1 MKNKLPY
8 NVFSNPNDWDR
19 SPRMAEAIAVAIT
32 GIAAT
37 ATGAAAVQLW
47 AATFLVGL
55 GISAV
60 TSWAMAALTGKPKG
74 QDRGLITNVKDA
86 AAPREYVYGEVRK
99 GGVITYIESTG
110 ENNKF
115 LHLVLTMAAHEV
127 ESITDFYIND
137 EVVPVESGTTYNITY
152 VGSRERG
159 ANGDPEP
166 FTTVYSFSVPTALDY
181 AVSAS
186 LTEAQFLEI
195 VDQAYSKEVIS
206 GFEYT
211 GNVTF
216 TSATVDSKGTGA
228 GYVTGEKWKGKVRIE
243 AFTGNQTVGA
253 GTLFGESNVLVGTE
267 GAKFIGYN
275 IAYMYIRLE
284 YDGEVFPNGI
294 PVFTAK
300 VRGKK
305 VYDPRTTLTAY
316 SANAALCIRDYLV
329 SEYGMDDAGFTDDT
343 VFASAANV
351 CDEDVDLATAG
362 TQPRYEVN
370 GVISAASTPGDIL
383 QSMTTACAGT
393 LFWGQGKWQLKP
405 GYYTAPTKTLTLDDL
420 RGPISLSTRI
430 SRRDNFN
437 IVRGT
442 FNNKDARYIQE
453 DYPEIKSAA
462 FIAEDNGLENALDLT
477 LPLTTDSAMAQ
488 RIAKMTLFR
497 GREQMSF
504 TAEFGVNAFD
514 VQVGDIV
521 AFTNDRYGWTAKE
534 FEVLSWDFHSSEDA
548 GDLRVTLTLQE
559 TSAAAFAWDGEESAI
574 VGNNTTLP
582 DFSAGLD
589 VSNLQVFESGR
600 VTKDGTFVGTAILSW
615 AKSPNSF
622 VDYYEVEW
630 KVTSDLNYAST
641 STTGLSIEL
650 SPIVD
655 VVEYTFR
662 VRAVTVSGVKGDWAE
677 VTLTGGGDSIAPNEP
692 TGLVSIGY
700 FQSVTLG
707 WSAPTTNVDATP
719 IQDLNSYNIY
729 RSLTNSFGTATVVG
743 NTKSRSFN
751 DAGLADNTTYY
762 YWVTTLDNSG
772 NESIASVG
780 DNATTNFISAAA
792 MVADIRDEI
801 GAARIDRGPSLPS
814 TSGYSA
820 GDYFYRTSTKELFE
834 FSGSSFDPVESG
846 TLKANSVVAGTID
859 ISSASA
865 DILSA
870 TQAAI
875 TSLAAIE
882 ADLGE
887 VTAGSINTLSGG
899 TGVQINVTDQE
910 KSTYIYQDDTD
921 IYALYAENKTT
932 LGGGGAVYI
941 ESVTGFALQ
950 IEQTG
955 AASGTTAASIKNQTG
970 GHGQIGLSS
979 SDGSYAFN
987 AKVGGYFD
995 ESNVGY
1001 LTFTGAHL
1009 AFINKGEAFEVG
1021 DIVCDRQAIST
1032 SITDSVT
1039 RVSIS
1044 SSPMEKSS
1052 VGVFAAYSTE
1062 TMPMVPAIVDK
1073 EETDKRAKEEEAKS
1087 AKNKPSDPEKVKR
1100 VYKEGIDLKQ
1110 LQKDYELIRMNS
1122 VGEGA
1127 VNVCG
1132 ENGDIQAGDL
1142 IVTSSMPGKGMKQDD
1157 DIIRSYTVAK
1167 ARDNVTFNSPN
1178 EVKMIACIY
1187 LCG

>member
-8 NVFSNPNDWDR
+8 NVFNNPNDWDK
-19 SPRMAEAIAVAIT
+19 SPRDPISIASAIT
-32 GIAAT
+32 GIATT
-37 ATGAAAVQLW
+37 ATGAAAAGLW
-47 AATFLVGL
+47 ATSFLVGL

-137 EVVPVESGTTYNITY
+137 EVVTVESGTTYNITY
-152 VGSRERG
+152 IGARERG

-166 FTTVYSFSVPTALDY
+166 FTTTYTISAPITLDY

-195 VDQAYSKEVIS
+195 IDQAYSKEITS

-216 TSATVDSKGTGA
+216 TSATIDAKGIGA
-228 GYVTGEKWKGKVRIE
+228 GFVTGDKWKGKVRIE
-243 AFTGNQTVGA
+243 AFTGDQTA
-253 GTLFGESNVLVGTE
+253 ASGTLFGESNVLVGAE

-284 YDGEVFPNGI
+284 YDAEVFPNGI
-294 PVFTAK
+294 PTFTAK

-329 SEYGMDDAGFTDDT
+329 SEYGMDDDGFTDDT

-362 TQPRYEVN
+362 TQPRYEIN

-420 RGPISLSTRI
+420 RGPISLSTRV

-488 RIAKMTLFR
+488 RLAKLTLFR

-521 AFTNDRYGWTAKE
+521 AFTNTRYGWDEKE
-534 FEVLSWDFHSSEDA
+534 FEVLAWDFHSNEEA

-559 TSAAAFAWDGEESAI
+559 TSAAAFSWTAEESAI
-574 VGNNTTLP
+574 IGNNTTLP

-622 VDYYEVEW
+622 IDHYEVEW

-641 STTGLSIEL
+641 STTGLSVEL

-655 VVEYTFR
+655 GVEYTFR
-662 VRAVTVSGVKGDWAE
+662 VRAVTVSDVKGDWAE

-692 TGLVSIGY
+692 TGLVAVGY

-719 IQDLNSYNIY
+719 IKDLNSYNIY

-780 DNATTNFISAAA
+780 TNATTNFISAAE

-801 GAARIDRGPSLPS
+801 GAARVDVVSSLPA
-814 TSGYSA
+814 SGYVSGDFVYLTADKKMYEYNGSSWTPIVGDILANSITAGLISA
-820 GDYFYRTSTKELFE
+820 GA
-834 FSGSSFDPVESG
+834 V
-846 TLKANSVVAGTID
+846 
-859 ISSASA
+859 SA
-865 DILSA
+865 DKIAVTDL
-870 TQAAI
+870 AAI
-875 TSLAAIE
+875 TAN
-882 ADLGE
+882 LGE
-887 VTAGSINTLSGG
+887 VTAGSLNTLSSG
-899 TGVQINVTDQE
+899 TGVQINVSGKE
-910 KSTYIYQDDTD
+910 KSTYIYQDSSLV
-921 IYALYAENKTT
+921 YALYAENVTT
-932 LGGGGAVYI
+932 SGGGGAVYI

-950 IEQTG
+950 VEQTG
-955 AASGTTAASIKNQTG
+955 SASGTTAASIRNQTG
-970 GHGQIGLSS
+970 GHGQVGLSS

-1009 AFINKGEAFEVG
+1009 AFINKGEKFEVG

-1044 SSPMEKSS
+1044 NTPMEKSS

-1073 EETDKRAKEEEAKS
+1073 EKTDAADKKREGEGT
-1087 AKNKPSDPEKVKR
+1087 KNKPQEPERDKR
-1100 VYKEGIDLKQ
+1100 VYRDGIDLKQ

-1142 IVTSSMPGKGMKQDD
+1142 IVTSSMPGKGMKQGD
-1157 DIIRSYTVAK
+1157 DIVRSYTVAK
-1167 ARDNVTFNSPN
+1167 ARDNVTFSSPD
-1178 EVKMIACIY
+1178 EVKLIACIY

>member
-8 NVFSNPNDWDR
+8 NVFNNPNDWDK
-19 SPRMAEAIAVAIT
+19 SPRDPISIASAIT
-32 GIAAT
+32 GIATT
-37 ATGAAAVQLW
+37 ATGAAAAGLW
-47 AATFLVGL
+47 ATSFLVGL

-86 AAPREYVYGEVRK
+86 TAPREYVYGEVRK

-115 LHLVLTMAAHEV
+115 LHLVLTVAAHEV

-137 EVVPVESGTTYNITY
+137 EVVTVESATTYNITY
-152 VGSRERG
+152 IGARERG

-166 FTTVYSFSVPTALDY
+166 FTTTFSFSVPPALDY

-186 LTEAQFLEI
+186 LTEAQFLEV
-195 VDQAYSKEVIS
+195 VDQAYSKEVTS

-216 TSATVDSKGTGA
+216 TSATVDAKGTG
-228 GYVTGEKWKGKVRIE
+228 GGFVTGDKWKGKVRIE
-243 AFTGNQTVGA
+243 AFTGDQTA
-253 GTLFGESNVLVGTE
+253 ASGTLFGESSVLVGTE

-284 YDGEVFPNGI
+284 YDAEVFPNGI
-294 PVFTAK
+294 PTFTAK

-329 SEYGMDDAGFTDDT
+329 SEYGMDDEGFTDDT

-362 TQPRYEVN
+362 TQPRYEIN

-420 RGPISLSTRI
+420 RGPISLSTRV

-453 DYPEIKSAA
+453 DYPELKSAA

-488 RIAKMTLFR
+488 RLAKLTLFR

-521 AFTNDRYGWTAKE
+521 AFTNTRYGWDEKE
-534 FEVLSWDFHSSEDA
+534 FEVLAWDFHSNEEA

-559 TSAAAFAWDGEESAI
+559 TSAAAFSWTAEENAI
-574 VGNNTTLP
+574 IGNNTTLP

-589 VSNLQVFESGR
+589 VSNLQVFGSGR

-622 VDYYEVEW
+622 IDHYEVEW
-630 KVTSDLNYAST
+630 KVTSDLSYAST

-655 VVEYTFR
+655 GVEYTFR
-662 VRAVTVSGVKGDWAE
+662 VRAVTVSDVKGDWAE

-692 TGLVSIGY
+692 TGLVAIGY
-700 FQSVTLG
+700 FQSATLG
-707 WSAPTTNVDATP
+707 WLAPTTNVDATP
-719 IQDLNSYNIY
+719 IKDLNSYNIY
-729 RSLTNSFGTATVVG
+729 RSLTNIFGTATVVG

-772 NESIASVG
+772 NESVPSVG
-780 DNATTNFISAAA
+780 DFTTTNFISAAE

-801 GAARIDRGPSLPS
+801 GAARVDVVSSLPVS
-814 TSGYSA
+814 GYVSGDFVYLTTDKKMYEYNGSSWTPIVGDILANSITSGLISA
-820 GDYFYRTSTKELFE
+820 GA
-834 FSGSSFDPVESG
+834 V
-846 TLKANSVVAGTID
+846 
-859 ISSASA
+859 SA
-865 DILSA
+865 DKMAVTTL
-870 TQAAI
+870 AAI
-875 TSLAAIE
+875 TAN
-882 ADLGE
+882 LGT
-887 VTAGSINTLSGG
+887 VTAGSINTISSG
-899 TGVQINVTDQE
+899 TGVQINVAGKE
-910 KSTYIYQDDTD
+910 KSTYIYQDSPTV
-921 IYALYAENKTT
+921 YALYAENVTT
-932 LGGGGAVYI
+932 SGGGGAVYI

-950 IEQTG
+950 VEQTG
-955 AASGTTAASIKNQTG
+955 SSSGVTAASIKNQTG
-970 GHGQIGLSS
+970 GHGQVGLSS

-1009 AFINKGEAFEVG
+1009 AFINKGEKFEVG

-1044 SSPMEKSS
+1044 NTPMEKSS

-1062 TMPMVPAIVDK
+1062 TIPMVPAIVDK
-1073 EETDKRAKEEEAKS
+1073 EKTDAADKKRESKKT
-1087 AKNKPSDPEKVKR
+1087 KNKPQEPERNER
-1100 VYKEGIDLKQ
+1100 VYRDGIDLKQ

-1157 DIIRSYTVAK
+1157 DIVRSYTVAK
-1167 ARDNVTFNSPN
+1167 ARDNVTFSSPD
-1178 EVKMIACIY
+1178 EVKLIACIY